1 MKGFIEVNLTFNG
14 ASLLT
19 LINVNTIESVVRCSD
34 GFAAIYSSTVA
45 TNGNYVEQIRYPTQN
60 TYEEIKAMIKEAMK

>member
-19 LINVNTIESVVRCSD
+19 LINVNTIESVVRRSD
-34 GFAAIYSSTVA
+34 GLATIYSSTVE
-45 TNGNYVEQIRYPTQN
+45 TNGNCVEQIRYPTQN
-60 TYEEIKAMIKEAMK
+60 TYEEVKAMIEEAIK